1 MELVKKNGG
10 VFSPLMVVKCEIAFP
25 HLAQVSEL
33 SGKYGVT
40 LVLDKDDS
48 QTASLIKLVNEI
60 SQEYC
65 GRPDKENKHPR
76 LALGKSDGAFAGK
89 LLISATR
96 KPEKGAP
103 RVVDVAKRPIQDLSA
118 VGGTSLCNVA
128 VIFAGYE
135 YMKQKGVTCV
145 LQAVQVLEARQL
157 GADPF
162 EDLSGEY
169 FGEYFAEALSG
180 GSASN
185 IEDLL

>member
-1 MELVKKNGG
+1 MELIKKNGG
-10 VFSPLMVVKCEIAFP
+10 VFSGLTVVKCEIAFP
-25 HLAQVSEL
+25 HLSQVSEL
-33 SGKYGVT
+33 SGKYGLT
-40 LVLDKDDS
+40 LVLDRQDPQAANLVKV
-48 QTASLIKLVNEI
+48 VNEI

-76 LALGKSDGAFAGK
+76 LSLGKSEGAFAGK

-103 RVVDVAKRPIQDLSA
+103 RVVDVAKRPIVDLSA

-135 YMKQKGVTCV
+135 YMKQKGVTCA

-169 FGEYFAEALSG
+169 FSESLAVNTP
-180 GSASN
+180 SN